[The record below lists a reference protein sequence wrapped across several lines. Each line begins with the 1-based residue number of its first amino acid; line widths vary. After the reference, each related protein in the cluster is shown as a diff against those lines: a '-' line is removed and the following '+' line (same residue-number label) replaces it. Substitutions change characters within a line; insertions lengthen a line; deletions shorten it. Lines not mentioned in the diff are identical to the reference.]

1 MKKEPVIV
9 LSSGGFDSNILIAEM
24 AKKYSVVYPVY
35 IRSGYFWEKA
45 EIYWLKKYLKALK
58 NKKIKPLTILS
69 SPTNDIDKQGWA
81 ITGKKTPG
89 YASKDEEV
97 YLPGRNL
104 LLLSKSAVFATS
116 KKISK
121 IAIGSLAGNP
131 FADATP
137 RFFRT
142 LEKSASLALDF
153 PIKILTPFIRLKKM
167 EVIDLGKNLPIR
179 FSFSCLSPRQMR
191 PCKKCNKCAE
201 KNQSLLKPAISNK
214 NCQSS

>member
-24 AKKYSVVYPVY
+24 EKKYSEVYPVY
-35 IRSGYFWEKA
+35 IKSGYFWEKA

-58 NKKIKPLTILS
+58 NKKIKPLTILD
-69 SPTNDIDKQGWA
+69 SPTKDIDKNNWA
-81 ITGKKTPG
+81 VTGKKTPD

-104 LLLSKSAVFATS
+104 LLLSKAAVFAAS
-116 KKISK
+116 KKISN

-131 FADATP
+131 FTDATSS
-137 RFFRT
+137 FFRS

-153 PIKILTPFIRLKKM
+153 PINILTPFIKLKKKQII
-167 EVIDLGKNLPIR
+167 ELGKNLPIA
-179 FSFSCLSPRQMR
+179 FSFSCS
-191 PCKKCNKCAE
+191 
-201 KNQSLLKPAISNK
+201 IS
-214 NCQSS
+214 